1 MGAEEIMRGDRALR
15 IDVVQR
21 GHEAYATTFWVNRAG
36 SVLHV
41 WQPARKVEQRL
52 TDQIHAERWS
62 PPAADEAIVLDRPI
76 ERRSDLDWLVVEL
89 PDDAS
94 DPDLWLAED
103 PWQRVYRD
111 TTGRLLLRI
120 ERRQAYPEPMRS
132 PLDSVTSHP
141 YLSPSLYVHPSDS
154 RVRAIVA
161 QLKVPGDRD
170 AYAMAMRIGR
180 WVYDHMEP
188 RSTNGRIKSS

>member
-76 ERRSDLDWLVVEL
+76 ERRSDLDWLVV
-89 PDDAS
+89 
-94 DPDLWLAED
+94 
-103 PWQRVYRD
+103 
-111 TTGRLLLRI
+111 
-120 ERRQAYPEPMRS
+120 
-132 PLDSVTSHP
+132 
-141 YLSPSLYVHPSDS
+141 
-154 RVRAIVA
+154 
-161 QLKVPGDRD
+161 
-170 AYAMAMRIGR
+170 
-180 WVYDHMEP
+180 
-188 RSTNGRIKSS
+188 